1 MIEVKINHSVS
12 KMMPIHPMEM
22 ASIDIINDYWDELLK
37 DQGMR
42 YSGSQIRAG
51 NSKPNGIIIG
61 TMVYSFLV
69 QYY

>member
-42 YSGSQIRAG
+42 YSGPQIRAG
-51 NSKPNGIIIG
+51 NSKHNDIIIG

>member
-1 MIEVKINHSVS
+1 MIEVKNNHSVS

-51 NSKPNGIIIG
+51 NSKHNDIIIG
-61 TMVYSFLV
+61 TMVYVS
-69 QYY
+69 